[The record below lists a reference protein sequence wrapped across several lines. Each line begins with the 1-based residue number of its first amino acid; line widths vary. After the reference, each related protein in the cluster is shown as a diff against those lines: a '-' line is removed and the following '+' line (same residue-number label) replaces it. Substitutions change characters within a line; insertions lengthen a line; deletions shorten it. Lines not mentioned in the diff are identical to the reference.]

1 MLLVGVLFSSFSGV
15 KIQRGSF
22 YASEKQN
29 IEVMFAESFSKIPLV
44 VIYLSR
50 ALLFDAFIAK
60 ETYLDKFT
68 FSTTSYSGDFVYI
81 AIGV

>member
-1 MLLVGVLFSSFSGV
+1 
-15 KIQRGSF
+15 
-22 YASEKQN
+22 
-29 IEVMFAESFSKIPLV
+29 MFAESFSKIPLV